1 MPYPMTVIE
10 FTPENIRLLSGYVKE
25 EKIYLT
31 NALEGEDLTIEGKL
45 PALREA
51 SESLK
56 CLKEKAL
63 ESIKDLGSVILVLP
77 PFDFE
82 VLSNIDGQEYPSNSD
97 GNLTSSDYQNRPY
110 GGPPGPERAGKG
122 EHLCG
127 LCGGLQPRHLLW
139 RRNGRA
145 SHRRRTVRHL
155 P

>member
-10 FTPENIRLLSGYVKE
+10 FTPENIRLISGYVKE

-97 GNLTSSDYQNRPY
+97 GNLTSSDYQNCFNRILNREIALRKARSSTSIPSPSPSTLQNDLKIIQPSY
-110 GGPPGPERAGKG
+110 ELRAF
-122 EHLCG
+122 
-127 LCGGLQPRHLLW
+127 R
-139 RRNGRA
+139 
-145 SHRRRTVRHL
+145 
-155 P
+155 

>member
-1 MPYPMTVIE
+1 MTVIE
-10 FTPENIRLLSGYVKE
+10 FTPENIRLISGYVKE

-45 PALREA
+45 PVLREA
-51 SESLK
+51 SEGLK

-97 GNLTSSDYQNRPY
+97 GAPIIKTASTAFLTAREIALRKARSSTSIPSPSPSTLQNDLKIIQPSY
-110 GGPPGPERAGKG
+110 ELRAF
-122 EHLCG
+122 
-127 LCGGLQPRHLLW
+127 R
-139 RRNGRA
+139 
-145 SHRRRTVRHL
+145 
-155 P
+155 